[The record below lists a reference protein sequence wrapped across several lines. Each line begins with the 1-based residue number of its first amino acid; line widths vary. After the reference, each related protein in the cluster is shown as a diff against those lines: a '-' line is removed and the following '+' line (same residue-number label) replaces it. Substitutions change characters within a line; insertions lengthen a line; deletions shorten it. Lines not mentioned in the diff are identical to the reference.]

1 MQYTWNGGDGSYT
14 DASQWTPAGVPLYD
28 NGSTA
33 LIRSGTVT
41 LSDVEPNAVLLT
53 LAGADAA
60 TQPNLVLDNA
70 AIGPQATVS
79 LVLPD
84 VRNPPH
90 GYATITAD
98 GYDTN
103 YGTITTGGFQT
114 SPDDLAISISP
125 YGQLNQEGTIEIG
138 LSCTLRVD
146 GTGGSPATLNNDG
159 TIYADGGSVGIS
171 ADIVGSGTVALRTN
185 RSIPG
190 SVEFSGG
197 VSSGQR
203 ISFLSGDG
211 TVRIDDPTSFH
222 GVFDGFAGGSA
233 NVVLDHTHATS
244 TYFAQV
250 TPDAGALLL
259 LDGQS
264 VVAALTVSGQHASNA
279 YGVSSN
285 PDGSAT
291 VSPVPLL
298 PTT

>member
-1 MQYTWNGGDGSYT
+1 MQYIWNGGNGSYT
-14 DASQWTPAGVPLYD
+14 DASQWTPEGVPLWD

-41 LSDVEPNAVLLT
+41 LSNVEPNAVLIT

-60 TQPNLVLDNA
+60 TQPDLVLDNA
-70 AIGPQATVS
+70 AIGPETTVS

-84 VRNPPH
+84 VANPPH
-90 GYATITAD
+90 GYATITVD

-103 YGTITTGGFQT
+103 YGTINTGGFQT
-114 SPDDLAISISP
+114 SPDDLAISIAP
-125 YGQLNQEGTIEIG
+125 YGQINQEGTVEVG

-146 GTGGSPATLNNDG
+146 GTGAAPATLNNG
-159 TIYADGGSVGIS
+159 GLIRADGGSVTIS
-171 ADIVGSGTVALRTN
+171 ADVVGSGTVALVSN
-185 RSIPG
+185 RSIAG
-190 SVEFSGG
+190 KVEFSGS
-197 VSSGQR
+197 VSSEQH
-203 ISFLSGDG
+203 ISFLRGGG
-211 TVRIDDPTSFH
+211 TVRIDDPSAFH
-222 GVFDGFAGGSA
+222 GVLDGFTEGSGD
-233 NVVLDHTHATS
+233 VVLDHTHATS

-264 VVAALTVSGQHASNA
+264 VVATLTVSGQHASNA